1 MIYHVVPAIIVVA
14 LIVIGFVIKCS
25 RINSYNKRCDFTEEF
40 NNIFF
45 DFVNK
50 TFSTYRIDSNKY
62 SAVIMEVDKIQQ
74 ELGMDGVLN
83 SFYDPL
89 HGMKGRNYELFMNI
103 MPEIRT
109 AVSNRDNMIMMERI
123 DQLMGLCEDALK
135 RHIGNLERAIEN
147 EQKGL
152 FNPITCLG
160 EGIRWLVGLPVDIL
174 CWAGLYSVA
183 RSQKIK
189 VSTIFKIISNIIVVI
204 GLISSIVTIALGW
217 DEFLIMLQNCIGR
230 K

>member
-40 NNIFF
+40 NNMFF

-147 EQKGL
+147 EKKGL

>member
-1 MIYHVVPAIIVVA
+1 MIYHIIPAVVVA
-14 LIVIGFVIKCS
+14 TLIAIGHVIKRK
-25 RINSYNKRCDFTEEF
+25 RIASYNKRAEFTVDF
-40 NNIFF
+40 NNTFF
-45 DFVNK
+45 DFANEVFTTRRMN
-50 TFSTYRIDSNKY
+50 SEKY
-62 SAVIMEVDKIQQ
+62 NAVMKDVDKIQE
-74 ELGMDGVLN
+74 ELGMDGELKEFV
-83 SFYDPL
+83 DPL
-89 HGMKGRNYELFMNI
+89 KGIRGRNYQLFMNI
-103 MPEIRT
+103 MPEIRY
-109 AVSNRDNMIMMERI
+109 AVSERDNIIIMERI
-123 DQLMGLCEDALK
+123 NQLMGVCEDALK

-147 EQKGL
+147 EKKGL

-174 CWAGLYSVA
+174 CWAGLYSAA

-217 DEFLIMLQNCIGR
+217 DEFLIMLRNCIGR

>member
-1 MIYHVVPAIIVVA
+1 MIYHVIPAIIVVA
-14 LIVIGFVIKCS
+14 LIVIGFVIKCR
-25 RINSYNKRCDFTEEF
+25 RINSYNKRCDFTIEF
-40 NNIFF
+40 NNKFF
-45 DFVNK
+45 DFVNE
-50 TFSTYRIDSNKY
+50 TFSSYRIDSNKY

-89 HGMKGRNYELFMNI
+89 HGMQGRNYQLFMNI
-103 MPEIRT
+103 MPEIRS
-109 AVSNRDNMIMMERI
+109 AVSERDNIIIMERI
-123 DQLMGLCEDALK
+123 NQLMGLCEDALK
-135 RHIGNLERAIEN
+135 RHVGNLERAIEN
-147 EQKGL
+147 EKKGL

-174 CWAGLYSVA
+174 CWAGLYSAA

-217 DEFLIMLQNCIGR
+217 DEFRIMLQNCIGR

>member
-1 MIYHVVPAIIVVA
+1 MVYHVIPAIIVVI
-14 LIVIGFVIKCS
+14 LIMIGHFIKRR
-25 RINSYNKRCDFTEEF
+25 RITSYNKRGDFTTEF
-40 NNIFF
+40 NNKFF
-45 DFVNK
+45 DFVNE
-50 TFSTYRIDSNKY
+50 TFSTNHIDSDKY
-62 SAVIMEVDKIQQ
+62 SAVIMEVDNIQQ

-89 HGMKGRNYELFMNI
+89 RGMQGRNYQLFMNI

-109 AVSNRDNMIMMERI
+109 AISERNNSIMMERI
-123 DQLMGLCEDALK
+123 NQLMGLCDDALK
-135 RHIGNLERAIEN
+135 RHIGNLERAIED
-147 EQKGL
+147 EKKGL

-160 EGIRWLVGLPVDIL
+160 EGIRWIVGLPVDVL
-174 CWAGLYSVA
+174 CWAGLYGVS

>member
-1 MIYHVVPAIIVVA
+1 MIYHVIPAIIVVA
-14 LIVIGFVIKCS
+14 LIVIGFLIKCR
-25 RINSYNKRCDFTEEF
+25 RINSYNKRCDFTTEF
-40 NNIFF
+40 NNKFF
-45 DFVNK
+45 DFVNE
-50 TFSTYRIDSNKY
+50 TFSSYRIDSNKY

-89 HGMKGRNYELFMNI
+89 RGMQGRNYQLFMNI
-103 MPEIRT
+103 MPEIRS
-109 AVSNRDNMIMMERI
+109 AVSERDNIIIMERI
-123 DQLMGLCEDALK
+123 DQLLGLCEDALK
-135 RHIGNLERAIEN
+135 RHIGNLERAIGN
-147 EQKGL
+147 EKKGL

-217 DEFLIMLQNCIGR
+217 DEFLKMLQNCIGR

>member
-1 MIYHVVPAIIVVA
+1 MIYHVIPAIIVVA
-14 LIVIGFVIKCS
+14 LIVIGFVIKCR
-25 RINSYNKRCDFTEEF
+25 RINSYNKRCDFTTEF
-40 NNIFF
+40 NNKFF
-45 DFVNK
+45 DFVNE
-50 TFSTYRIDSNKY
+50 TFVINHIDGDKY
-62 SAVIMEVDKIQQ
+62 SAVILEVDNIQQ
-74 ELGMDGVLN
+74 ELGMDGVLS

-89 HGMKGRNYELFMNI
+89 HGMQGRNYQLFMNI
-103 MPEIRT
+103 MPEIRS
-109 AVSNRDNMIMMERI
+109 AVSERDNIIIMERI
-123 DQLMGLCEDALK
+123 NQLMGLCEDALK

-147 EQKGL
+147 EKKGL

-160 EGIRWLVGLPVDIL
+160 EGIRWLVGFPVDIL

>member
-1 MIYHVVPAIIVVA
+1 MIYHVIPAIIVVA
-14 LIVIGFVIKCS
+14 LIVIGFLIKYR
-25 RINSYNKRCDFTEEF
+25 RINSYNKRCDFTTEF
-40 NNIFF
+40 NNKFF
-45 DFVNK
+45 DFVNE
-50 TFSTYRIDSNKY
+50 TFSSYRIDSNKY

-74 ELGMDGVLN
+74 ELGMDGVIN

-89 HGMKGRNYELFMNI
+89 HGMQGRNYQLFMNI
-103 MPEIRT
+103 MHEIRS
-109 AVSNRDNMIMMERI
+109 AVSARDNIIIMERI
-123 DQLMGLCEDALK
+123 NQLMGLCEDALK

-147 EQKGL
+147 EKKGL

-217 DEFLIMLQNCIGR
+217 DEFLKMLQNCIGR

>member
-1 MIYHVVPAIIVVA
+1 MIYHVIPAIIVVI
-14 LIVIGFVIKCS
+14 LILIGYFIRRR
-25 RINSYNKRCDFTEEF
+25 RINAYIKSEDFTTEF

-45 DFVNK
+45 DFVND
-50 TFSTYRIDSNKY
+50 TFTTYRINSSQYN
-62 SAVIMEVDKIQQ
+62 AVIMQVDKIQQ
-74 ELGMDGVLN
+74 ELGVDGVLN

-89 HGMKGRNYELFMNI
+89 HGMRGRNYQLFMNI
-103 MPEIRT
+103 MPEIRA
-109 AVSNRDNMIMMERI
+109 AVSDRDNIIMMERI
-123 DQLMGLCEDALK
+123 NQLMGVCEDALK

-147 EQKGL
+147 EKKGL

-160 EGIRWLVGLPVDIL
+160 EGIRWLVGLPVDFL
-174 CWAGLYSVA
+174 CWAGLYSIA
-183 RSQKIK
+183 RSKKIK

-217 DEFLIMLQNCIGR
+217 DEFLILLNNCIGR

>member
-1 MIYHVVPAIIVVA
+1 MVYHLIPAIIVVI
-14 LIVIGFVIKCS
+14 LILIGHFIKRR
-25 RINSYNKRCDFTEEF
+25 RISAYIKRVDCTTKF

-45 DFVNK
+45 DFVND
-50 TFSTYRIDSNKY
+50 TFTTYRINSSKY
-62 SAVIMEVDKIQQ
+62 NAVIMRVDEIQQ
-74 ELGMDGVLN
+74 ELGMDGVFN
-83 SFYDPL
+83 NFYDPL
-89 HGMKGRNYELFMNI
+89 RGVQGRNYQIFMNI

-109 AVSNRDNMIMMERI
+109 AVSERDSIIVKERI
-123 DQLMGLCEDALK
+123 NQLMGVCEDALK

-147 EQKGL
+147 EKKGF

-174 CWAGLYSVA
+174 CWAGLYNVT

-189 VSTIFKIISNIIVVI
+189 VSAVFKIISNIIVVI

-217 DEFLIMLQNCIGR
+217 DEFLIMLQNCMGR